1 MKRIIAY
8 IMLLLMCG
16 STAIMA
22 QNSSDSELKL
32 RDGSRLRE
40 VDYTYISPWML
51 KSMKQKD
58 LMEFADIPLDKLKH
72 IEILKT
78 QSQGMN
84 SAFSHIVN
92 KLSDEPGFKLV
103 GYNRDGDKGV
113 KICVDSKKKAD
124 SPEGDEE
131 EIRRIL
137 MIQWAYYGSQH
148 TAVYIVGNFT
158 RDDVSSLFHF

>member
-1 MKRIIAY
+1 
-8 IMLLLMCG
+8 MCG

-32 RDGSRLRE
+32 REGSRINE

-78 QSQGMN
+78 ESQGLN
-84 SAFSHIVN
+84 SGFSHIVN

-113 KICVDSKKKAD
+113 KICVDYKKNPE
-124 SPEGDEE
+124 SPEGDKE

-148 TAVYIVGNFT
+148 TVVYIVGNFT

>member
-32 RDGSRLRE
+32 REGSRLRE

-78 QSQGMN
+78 ESQGMN
-84 SAFSHIVN
+84 AAFNHIVN

-103 GYNRDGDKGV
+103 GYNRDGEKGV
-113 KICVDSKKKAD
+113 KICVDSKKNPE

-131 EIRRIL
+131 EIHRIL
-137 MIQWAYYGSQH
+137 MIQWDYFGSEH
-148 TAVYIVGNFT
+148 TVVYIVGNFT

>member
-1 MKRIIAY
+1 
-8 IMLLLMCG
+8 MLLLMCG

-32 RDGSRLRE
+32 REGSRINE

-51 KSMKQKD
+51 KSMKQKE

-78 QSQGMN
+78 QTQGLN
-84 SAFSHIVN
+84 SGFSHIVN

-113 KICVDSKKKAD
+113 KICVDSQKKAD
-124 SPEGDEE
+124 SPEGNEE
-131 EIRRIL
+131 EIHRIL

-148 TAVYIVGNFT
+148 TVVYIVGNFT